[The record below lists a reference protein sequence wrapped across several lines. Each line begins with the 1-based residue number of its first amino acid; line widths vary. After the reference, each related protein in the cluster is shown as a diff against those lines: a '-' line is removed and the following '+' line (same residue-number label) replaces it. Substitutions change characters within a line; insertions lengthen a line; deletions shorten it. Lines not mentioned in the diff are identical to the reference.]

1 MDLTKLI
8 SGAAD
13 LALFSAVRNYIY
25 ARIDLLTEQILSK
38 NLSLALIIILSLL
51 TIWVM
56 IQGYMIA
63 TGRSQEG
70 LKGFIFSLGKTYF
83 IIMMALGV
91 ASSSSFALRT
101 LTDTL
106 SNGISEIMTDT
117 NEYGSK
123 CLTNASGSFLGC
135 KIDQNLTVAQGI
147 MGFINTVDTVDD
159 PVLERQVDKAKWFA
173 GLGSS
178 GPGVVAGTMMIMY
191 RIAMSLFIGFGPI
204 FILCLMFKKTAPL
217 FQKWLYYGLATIFSS
232 ALLGVMSDIATDL
245 VTKVA
250 TSLFVADRLLSFVGG
265 AGVTGIM
272 EASTQQLGL
281 GLILSTLLITVPPMA
296 GMWFNGVMGQ
306 YYGSNYLGGWN
317 GAKPPA
323 TGSGA
328 GSGAH
333 IQQQVVQNQQQMDV
347 VNNNPILDNQN
358 RNLGWI
364 GGANT
369 VQSTDAIKSQSVI
382 TQTPQKSQ
390 TLSSQILGG
399 IATQGSGSSTDKT
412 KLEKEDK

>member
-123 CLTNASGSFLGC
+123 CRS
-135 KIDQNLTVAQGI
+135 
-147 MGFINTVDTVDD
+147 
-159 PVLERQVDKAKWFA
+159 
-173 GLGSS
+173 
-178 GPGVVAGTMMIMY
+178 
-191 RIAMSLFIGFGPI
+191 
-204 FILCLMFKKTAPL
+204 LCLRRRI
-217 FQKWLYYGLATIFSS
+217 YYGI
-232 ALLGVMSDIATDL
+232 
-245 VTKVA
+245 
-250 TSLFVADRLLSFVGG
+250 
-265 AGVTGIM
+265 
-272 EASTQQLGL
+272 
-281 GLILSTLLITVPPMA
+281 
-296 GMWFNGVMGQ
+296 
-306 YYGSNYLGGWN
+306 Y
-317 GAKPPA
+317 
-323 TGSGA
+323 
-328 GSGAH
+328 
-333 IQQQVVQNQQQMDV
+333 
-347 VNNNPILDNQN
+347 
-358 RNLGWI
+358 
-364 GGANT
+364 
-369 VQSTDAIKSQSVI
+369 
-382 TQTPQKSQ
+382 
-390 TLSSQILGG
+390 
-399 IATQGSGSSTDKT
+399 
-412 KLEKEDK
+412 